1 MHERPIGE
9 LVDLLAPLGAQIR
22 FEKKAGYPPVV
33 VSGRGL
39 AGGATRFPAANSS
52 QYLSAALMVAPYAD
66 EEVVIELDRGQTSWP
81 YAAMTAA
88 LMKEF
93 GCRAVVAQDPETGE
107 PTGIRVVAGVYEGRK
122 YEVEPDASNATYFLA
137 AAAVRPGAEITV
149 RGLGRPSLQGD
160 VGFAEVLQ
168 RMGAEVVCGDDSIM
182 VRGPQQLAGLDIDMV
197 TMPDAAMTLAATAL
211 FAEGPTT
218 IRGLHTLR
226 VKETDRL
233 AALKAELEKLGA
245 DAEIGADTISIGP
258 PDTIRTAEIET
269 YADHRMAMSFAV
281 VGTCAPGVT
290 ILDPGCVSKT
300 YPAFFDDLERLR
312 P

>member
-1 MHERPIGE
+1 
-9 LVDLLAPLGAQIR
+9 
-22 FEKKAGYPPVV
+22 
-33 VSGRGL
+33 
-39 AGGATRFPAANSS
+39 
-52 QYLSAALMVAPYAD
+52 MVAPYAD
-66 EEVVIELDRGQTSWP
+66 EEVVIELDPGQTSWP

-137 AAAVRPGAEITV
+137 AAAVRPGAEVTV
-149 RGLGRPSLQGD
+149 RGLGRRSLQGD
-160 VGFAEVLQ
+160 VGFADVLSQ
-168 RMGAEVVCGDDSIM
+168 MGAEAVCGDDSIM

-197 TMPDAAMTLAATAL
+197 DMPDAAMTLAAMAL
-211 FAEGPTT
+211 FADGPTT

-233 AALKAELEKLGA
+233 AALKSELEKLGA

-281 VGTCAPGVT
+281 VGTRVPGIT